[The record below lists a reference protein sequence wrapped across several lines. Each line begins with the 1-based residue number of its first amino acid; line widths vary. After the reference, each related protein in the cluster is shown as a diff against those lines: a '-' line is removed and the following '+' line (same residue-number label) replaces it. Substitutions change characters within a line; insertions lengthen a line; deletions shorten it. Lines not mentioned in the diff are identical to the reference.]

1 MTKLVKIGNLTFSSK
16 SAVSKYIVSIL
27 SKYGID
33 SDINQIDSHFVKD
46 LLAIHPQ
53 CDAIVGTG
61 IDRIIVHHRPLLGNN
76 KHFYVYNIDGKL
88 SLLNWKACIDNLNAE
103 PSLFYSFRKTV
114 SNPIR
119 LYEPS
124 PWQH

>member
-16 SAVSKYIVSIL
+16 SAVNKYIESIL
-27 SKYGID
+27 CRYGVD

-61 IDRIIVHHRPLLGNN
+61 IDRIIVHHRPLLGNK
-76 KHFYVYNIDGKL
+76 KHFYVYNKEGKM
-88 SLLNWKACIDNLNAE
+88 SLLNWKACLVNINAK
-103 PSLFYSFRKTV
+103 PSVFYAFRKSV
-114 SNPIR
+114 SNPVG
-119 LYEPS
+119 LFEHYS
-124 PWQH
+124 